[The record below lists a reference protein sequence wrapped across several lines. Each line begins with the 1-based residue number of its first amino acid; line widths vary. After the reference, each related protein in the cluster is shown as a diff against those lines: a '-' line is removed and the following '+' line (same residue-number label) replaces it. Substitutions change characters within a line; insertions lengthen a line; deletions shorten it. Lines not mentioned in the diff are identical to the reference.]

1 MQNEQSI
8 KSAIQEQFGKNSA
21 KYVTSQTHAQ
31 GEDLARLVE
40 WLEPEASWVALD
52 IATGGGHA
60 AKTLSPKVRTL
71 FATDFTREM
80 LAAARAHLDES
91 CSNIHYVAADAEALP
106 FLDASFDAVTCRI
119 AAHHFPSPGR
129 FIQEVE
135 RVLKP
140 GGRFVLIDNV
150 APADESLDQFINT
163 AEKLRDESHVR
174 AYTVNQWTQWMEDA
188 QLVHEKS
195 NIRKKRIPFESWVQR
210 MAADEAQ
217 EQRVREFM
225 LAAGPEAK
233 AYFSIREEDG
243 DVTSFEL
250 DEWMVLVTK
259 PHGDSII

>member
-1 MQNEQSI
+1 MQNDQNI

-40 WLEPEASWVALD
+40 WMEPKTSWVALD

-60 AKTLSPKVRTL
+60 AKALSPKVGTL

-80 LAAARAHLDES
+80 LKTARSHLDES
-91 CSNIHYVAADAEALP
+91 CSNVFYVAADAETLP

-119 AAHHFPSPGR
+119 AAHHFPNPDL
-129 FIQEVE
+129 FIREAA
-135 RVLKP
+135 RVMKP
-140 GGRFVLIDNV
+140 GGKFVLIDNV
-150 APADESLDQFINT
+150 APADESLDRFINT
-163 AEKLRDESHVR
+163 VEMLRDESHVR
-174 AYTVNQWTQWMEDA
+174 AHTLKQWTQWMEDA
-188 QLVHEKS
+188 QLVPVRS
-195 NIRKKRIPFESWVQR
+195 VVRKKRIPFESWVKR

-225 LAAGPEAK
+225 LGADPETK

-250 DEWMVLVTK
+250 DEWMVLLKK
-259 PHGDSII
+259 PHGDSI

>member
-1 MQNEQSI
+1 MRNEQSI
-8 KSAIQEQFGKNSA
+8 KSAIQEQFSKNSA

-40 WLEPEASWVALD
+40 WLEPAASWVALD

-60 AKTLSPKVRTL
+60 AKALSPQVGTL

-80 LAAARAHLDES
+80 LAAARSHLDES
-91 CSNIHYVAADAEALP
+91 CHNIYYVTADAEALP
-106 FLDASFDAVTCRI
+106 FLGASFDAVTCRI
-119 AAHHFPSPGR
+119 AAHHFPSPDR
-129 FIQEVE
+129 FIREVA

-150 APADESLDQFINT
+150 APTDESLDRFINT

-174 AYTVNQWTQWMEDA
+174 AYTMNQWTQWMEEA
-188 QLVHEKS
+188 QLVPERS
-195 NIRKKRIPFESWVQR
+195 IVRKKRVPFESWVQR
-210 MAADEAQ
+210 MAANEAQ

-225 LAAGPEAK
+225 LAADPEAK
-233 AYFSIREEDG
+233 TYFSIREQDG

-250 DEWMVLVTK
+250 DEWMVLLTK
-259 PHGDSII
+259 PRGDSII